1 MSFAVS
7 PSLSAGSQ
15 LHLEETLRALSGLEH
30 LHLDV
35 DDGNFV
41 HGITFGLD
49 TVRIVAENTTVPVDV
64 HLEVS
69 NPLDYVDELGRIG
82 VWAACAHVEAL
93 PFPSEFLG
101 AARAAGIE
109 RRGLALNLKTPV
121 ETLLPYAREIDYVII
136 VSVEADREGLR
147 FRPGALDKISRAR
160 KVLPHT
166 CDVWADGAIRSD
178 NLPAVAAA
186 GADGVVVGRAVFDAV
201 DPLLASRE
209 LATIGEQERRSRR

>member
-15 LHLEETLRALSGLEH
+15 LRLGETLEALAGLEH

-49 TVRIVAENTTVPVDV
+49 TVRVVAENTDVPLDV
-64 HLEVS
+64 HLEVE

-82 VWAACAHVEAL
+82 VSAVCAHVEAL

-101 AARAAGIE
+101 AARAAGIS
-109 RRGLALNLKTPV
+109 RCGLALNVKTPV
-121 ETLLPYAREIDYVII
+121 ETLLAYAREIDYVII
-136 VSVEADREGLR
+136 VSVEADRGGLW
-147 FRPGALDKISRAR
+147 FREGALDKVRRAR
-160 KVLPHT
+160 EILPPD
-166 CDVWADGAIRSD
+166 CDIWVDGAIRAD
-178 NLPAVAAA
+178 NLPTVAAA
-186 GADGVVVGRAVFDAV
+186 GADGVVVGRAVFGAQN
-201 DPLLASRE
+201 PLLAARE
-209 LATIGEQERRSRR
+209 LAAIGERERSVRP